1 MRGKK
6 ERSGEEIT
14 NNKLYTPFFLIPCV
28 FLWGIPSQFCFF
40 ASSKNLNVKTATAM
54 IHNFNAGPSVLP
66 KEVFDQASQAVIDFN
81 NTGLSILE
89 IGHRTTL
96 FEPIMNE
103 ARTLVKELMGLDDD
117 HEVLFLHGGATTQF
131 MQVPMNLLNENEL
144 AAYTDTGTWAVKAI
158 KEAKLF
164 GHVEIAGSSKETNY
178 TTIPKELSVSP
189 TAAYLHITTN
199 ETIAGTQWKD
209 LPYDC
214 GVPLV
219 ADMSSDILS
228 RVLDYNKFDIIYAG
242 AQKNMG
248 AAGVNLVVVNKNIL
262 GKVTR
267 VLPTILDYRNHIKEA
282 SMLNTP
288 PVFAVYVAML
298 TLRWLKNLGGVEAI
312 EKINNAK
319 AELFYSTLDSLPIFK
334 GIVAKEDRSY
344 MNAVFVMNDA
354 SLEKEFL
361 DLCKQEG
368 MVGIKGHRS
377 VGGFR
382 VSMYNA
388 LTLESVV
395 ALTDLMKE
403 FAKKKA

>member
-1 MRGKK
+1 
-6 ERSGEEIT
+6 
-14 NNKLYTPFFLIPCV
+14 
-28 FLWGIPSQFCFF
+28 
-40 ASSKNLNVKTATAM
+40 
-54 IHNFNAGPSVLP
+54 
-66 KEVFDQASQAVIDFN
+66 
-81 NTGLSILE
+81 
-89 IGHRTTL
+89 
-96 FEPIMNE
+96 
-103 ARTLVKELMGLDDD
+103 
-117 HEVLFLHGGATTQF
+117 
-131 MQVPMNLLNENEL
+131 MNLLNENEL

-298 TLRWLKNLGGVEAI
+298 TLRWLKNLGGVAAI
-312 EKINNAK
+312 EKINTAK